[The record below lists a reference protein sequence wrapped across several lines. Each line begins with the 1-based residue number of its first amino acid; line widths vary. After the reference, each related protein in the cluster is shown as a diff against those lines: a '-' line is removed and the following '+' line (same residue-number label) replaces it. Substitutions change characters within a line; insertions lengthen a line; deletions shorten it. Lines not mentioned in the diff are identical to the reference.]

1 MSKTIDVALK
11 SAEKH
16 YEREISSRFSARM
29 KLNGGDV
36 GNPNSLRYMILS
48 RVAAENYDKAIA
60 ELREYVES
68 KHEYPEFMDRS
79 ERYVSY
85 SIDLINAVKAKR
97 SFPGL
102 QYLAMGKQ
110 QELFD
115 RAMEHFEDLKF
126 SLRKIESIE
135 REVRLEDIRSTV
147 WVLKTVMLCA
157 IVLVLVGVVREIF
170 HGVAP
175 SVGVL
180 LDDLSARFVNWFFEF
195 FGLTRL

>member
-1 MSKTIDVALK
+1 MSKTVDFALK

-16 YEREISSRFSARM
+16 YEREITSRFSARM
-29 KLNGGDV
+29 KVNGGDV
-36 GNPNSLRYMILS
+36 GNPNSLRYSILS
-48 RVAAENYDKAIA
+48 RVSAENYDKAIS
-60 ELREYVES
+60 ELKEYVES
-68 KHEYPEFMDRS
+68 KHEYPGFIERS

-115 RAMEHFEDLKF
+115 KALEHFEDLKF

-135 REVRLEDIRSTV
+135 REVRLEDVRSTV

-157 IVLVLVGVVREIF
+157 FVLVLVGLIREIF
-170 HGVAP
+170 DGVAP
-175 SVGVL
+175 SVAVL
-180 LDDLSARFVNWFFEF
+180 FEDLSGRFVNWFFD
-195 FGLTRL
+195 LTGF